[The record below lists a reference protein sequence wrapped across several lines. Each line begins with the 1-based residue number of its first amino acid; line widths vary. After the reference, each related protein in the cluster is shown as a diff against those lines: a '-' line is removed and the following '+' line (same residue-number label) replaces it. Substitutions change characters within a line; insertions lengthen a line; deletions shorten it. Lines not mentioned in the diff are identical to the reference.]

1 MQKKINLDYI
11 RNFFVNIDQIKKPV
25 PFVEIKPRIKS
36 ETENKIGIIFLNGLN
51 GTKTMINYFN
61 YPVFEDKWLFTFD
74 NRAQGENQ
82 NFASKNY
89 RKYVK
94 DAYLSIEYLIKE
106 NKQIET
112 WYLLG
117 ESWGGAIIIH
127 LVKKKLNK
135 KIKGVF
141 FWNMP
146 CKIVNVDPRSKKA
159 AFINNIKVI
168 TTFLFGIQLKTDN
181 PPVPDIPADQLF
193 NPEGGLIANTK
204 LQTSAYKNLISS
216 LNLLNDK
223 TYLPNLNNKILME
236 TLQKRPEFK
245 GLSLNI
251 EAGSETLNGTLNL
264 QLKSQTKQQIIEP
277 TTIKITGFQTYSLT
291 NNDPLQYHSFQVD
304 SKRWFDEKL
313 PISTTTNLTNAIQ
326 QISNN
331 QWNQVLEDFRVVSAN
346 NASQN
351 FGNAKELKA
360 NGFNF
365 EIKSVY
371 DNATSQIKLT
381 ITTKF
386 THKKYQNKNWVPTN
400 QVSVWNQAS
409 NTNSVIELF
418 TKENLQQFI
427 VDQTKIN
434 EDELATKTPSYY
446 LGKAYYYKSINT
458 EFNNDQDLFENSYL
472 TNNDFTEFYFDQNTN
487 LSLSFSQDS
496 ISANDWNNTL
506 SFSVGL
512 VVNDKIVNQSQPFEF
527 NNKNKAISTILKD
540 KLETN
545 RSQIQPSSNLK
556 KRVIQHLKQNH
567 KDDVDQLFANGAQQE
582 SKTFDDFPGSSIS
595 SQLTQSLLKD
605 NYEQTNNVWEKVKEE
620 IDVALFKEPG
630 INLTDGSFEYQNN
643 HTLNFPS
650 RLFWLSRD
658 DVFVIEQIKYQFSQ
672 PNVSIKLTKQGNFIS
687 VDLQGETVID
697 FASDEEKTVPTNF
710 FFNLLTTDWPKN

>member
-1 MQKKINLDYI
+1 MAQILIYNISMKKSVLLTTLVPCLALLPAITTSCSSNNNNNDSTT
-11 RNFFVNIDQIKKPV
+11 NFQTIVDQ
-25 PFVEIKPRIKS
+25 EIKRIEQLKNQLS
-36 ETENKIGIIFLNGLN
+36 LKITGDLTEEKIELLNANNILDNLNNWTVGQIANRPQEKFTYLIEEFDNGLKQSN
-51 GTKTMINYFN
+51 DQKT
-61 YPVFEDKWLFTFD
+61 
-74 NRAQGENQ
+74 
-82 NFASKNY
+82 
-89 RKYVK
+89 
-94 DAYLSIEYLIKE
+94 LS
-106 NKQIET
+106 
-112 WYLLG
+112 
-117 ESWGGAIIIH
+117 
-127 LVKKKLNK
+127 
-135 KIKGVF
+135 F
-141 FWNMP
+141 F
-146 CKIVNVDPRSKKA
+146 
-159 AFINNIKVI
+159 IKVSYQNVSQRTSKI
-168 TTFLFGIQLKTDN
+168 EIQYQLKTDN

-223 TYLPNLNNKILME
+223 TYLPNLNDKILME

-331 QWNQVLEDFRVVSAN
+331 QWNQVLEDFRVLSAN

-386 THKKYQNKNWVPTN
+386 THKKYENQNWIATN

-472 TNNDFTEFYFDQNTN
+472 TNNDFTEFYFDRSTN

-697 FASDEEKTVPTNF
+697 FASSEEKTVPTNF
-710 FFNLLTTDWPKN
+710 FFNLFNTDWPKN